1 MIIVR
6 ITGGLG
12 NQMFQYALGRSLS
25 EISGKN
31 LKLDISAYQTYNTH
45 NFLLDKLNTRYE
57 IVAQK
62 EVEQI
67 FGAKKRISIPFISSN
82 KVKIVKEKALSFNPN
97 IMNVKKDAY
106 FIGYW
111 QSEKYF
117 KNVRSKILEEF
128 QPNEKI
134 SKKRKEILN
143 EIKSARSP
151 ISVHIRRGDYVS
163 NIKANNIHGTCEP
176 EWYKTAANSIK
187 NYFEDVTYFVFSDDP
202 DWVKRNIRFDQ
213 KTILVEPDVDGK
225 DYEDLYMMAACDGHI
240 IANSTFSWWG
250 AWLNSKS
257 NKRVIA
263 PSRWFKSQTIKNVDL
278 IPADWICL

>member
-1 MIIVR
+1 
-6 ITGGLG
+6 
-12 NQMFQYALGRSLS
+12 MFQYALGRSLS

-31 LKLDISAYQTYNTH
+31 LKLDVSAYQTYKTH

-67 FGAKKRISIPFISSN
+67 FGAKKRISLPFISSS
-82 KVKIVKEKALSFNPN
+82 KVKIIKEKELSFNPN

-117 KNVRSKILEEF
+117 KNIRSKILEEL
-128 QPNEKI
+128 QPNERI
-134 SKKRKEILN
+134 SKKRIEILN
-143 EIKSARSP
+143 EIKSTRSS

-163 NIKANNIHGTCEP
+163 NIKANNIHGTCGP
-176 EWYKTAANSIK
+176 EWYRFAANNIK
-187 NYFEDVTYFVFSDDP
+187 NYFENVTYFVFSDDP

-213 KTILVEPDVDGK
+213 KTVLVEPDVDGK
-225 DYEDLYMMAACDGHI
+225 DYEDLYMMSACDGHI

-263 PSRWFKSQTIKNVDL
+263 PSRWFKTQTIKNVDL
-278 IPADWICL
+278 IPEDWICL

>member
-1 MIIVR
+1 
-6 ITGGLG
+6 
-12 NQMFQYALGRSLS
+12 MFQYALGRSLS

-31 LKLDISAYQTYNTH
+31 LKLDISAYQTYKTH
-45 NFLLDKLNTRYE
+45 NFLLDKLNTQYE

-67 FGAKKRISIPFISSN
+67 FGAKKRISLPFTSSS
-82 KVKIVKEKALSFNPN
+82 KVKIIKETELSFNPN

-117 KNVRSKILEEF
+117 KNIRSKILEEF

-134 SKKRKEILN
+134 SKKRTEILN
-143 EIKSARSP
+143 EIKSTRSP

-163 NIKANNIHGTCEP
+163 NTKANNIHGTCEP
-176 EWYKTAANSIK
+176 EWYKSAANIIE
-187 NYFEDVTYFVFSDDP
+187 NYFENVTYFVFSDDP

-213 KTILVEPDVDGK
+213 KAILVEPDVDGK
-225 DYEDLYMMAACDGHI
+225 DYEDLYMMSACDGHI

-278 IPADWICL
+278 IPEDWICL

>member
-1 MIIVR
+1 MIIVQ

-31 LKLDISAYQTYNTH
+31 LKLDISAYQTYKTH
-45 NFLLDKLNTRYE
+45 NFLLDKLNTQYE

-67 FGAKKRISIPFISSN
+67 FGAKKRISLPFISSS
-82 KVKIVKEKALSFNPN
+82 KVKIIKETELSFNPN

-134 SKKRKEILN
+134 SRKRTEILN
-143 EIKSARSP
+143 EIKSSRSP

-176 EWYKTAANSIK
+176 EWYKSAANIIK
-187 NYFEDVTYFVFSDDP
+187 NYFENVTYFVFSDDP

-225 DYEDLYMMAACDGHI
+225 DYEDLYMMSACDGHI

-278 IPADWICL
+278 IPEDWICL